1 VWGIFGCAG
10 VCEDRSVNLR
20 TVATHSIDGDQVA
33 ALFNTERDSSLMKQ
47 ANTSTPFDQTT
58 HHPFTVRPDIPL
70 LDALEHAATYLNCAE
85 ILAHQAPSAIRPEHS
100 SSLRWASQQMLAN
113 ARALIHAS
121 IAGQHAANARGDA

>member
-1 VWGIFGCAG
+1 MT
-10 VCEDRSVNLR
+10 DPTTKSKPR
-20 TVATHSIDGDQVA
+20 
-33 ALFNTERDSSLMKQ
+33 
-47 ANTSTPFDQTT
+47 DQTT

-70 LDALEHAATYLNCAE
+70 LDALEHAAVYINCTE
-85 ILAHQAPSAIRPEHS
+85 SLAHQAPTTIRPEHS